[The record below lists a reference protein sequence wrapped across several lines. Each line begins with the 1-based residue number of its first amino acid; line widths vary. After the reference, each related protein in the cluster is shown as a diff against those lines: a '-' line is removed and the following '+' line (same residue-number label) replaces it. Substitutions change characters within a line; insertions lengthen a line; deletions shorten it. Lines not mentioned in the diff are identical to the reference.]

1 MHSSMHPAVHKRL
14 PRAVREQQMLD
25 AAVATFAAHGFHH
38 ASMDEIATR
47 AGISKPMVYAYFG
60 SKEELFIAC
69 LHREATRLME
79 ALIRV
84 VEPDLPPDEQ
94 LWRGLRAFFAFVAA
108 HREGW
113 GVLYRQARGQESFAA
128 ELAQMRERILEV
140 VAGLLGRV
148 IAAGGRRY
156 RHNQVTA
163 MAYAL
168 VGAGES
174 LADWVADHEEE
185 PSDDTAARLMNFVW
199 LGAGELLRG
208 ATWRPSD
215 PSGPR
220 APQESAVQGGR

>member
-1 MHSSMHPAVHKRL
+1 MPALPLPQKRL

-25 AAVATFAAHGFHH
+25 AAVSVFAAHGFHH
-38 ASMDEIATR
+38 ASMDEIANR

-60 SKEELFIAC
+60 SKEELFVAC
-69 LHREATRLME
+69 LHREGTRLME
-79 ALIRV
+79 AVIRV

-113 GVLYRQARGQESFAA
+113 GVLYRQARGQEPFAA
-128 ELAQMRERILEV
+128 ELAQMRATMVEV
-140 VAGLLGRV
+140 VAGLLGRL

-156 RHNQVTA
+156 RHHEVTA

-174 LADWVADHEEE
+174 LADWVVDHAEV
-185 PSDDTAARLMNFVW
+185 PSDETAARLMNFVW

-208 ATWRPSD
+208 ATWRPVT
-215 PSGPR
+215 PL
-220 APQESAVQGGR
+220 